1 MILSKCV
8 YKMNLKI
15 LIIGSSK
22 IVEEHI
28 KSALY
33 NKIGLY
39 SINSTRKNSTNE
51 IYLKKKFKFE
61 KNFENWRL
69 ALKSAKNKK
78 NIIIFLAPRIKDN
91 LNILKECI
99 KYKNFIFTEKPIST
113 NLSKLRSLEPE
124 NKIFVGFNRL
134 FYNSIKYLKKNLS
147 KPRSVIVKFTEKKI
161 NQISTNSIHIFAI
174 IIYLFGELRVK
185 NKHIYRGS
193 STVLALSKKG
203 VPIYFSFSKNSP
215 ELFSI
220 DINTESNRYLL
231 KPIEILTIY
240 KKIKKKYIN
249 KNKRLLVPTEVPYLK
264 IDEYSIKNFKPG
276 FINQMKYLKKFVIKK
291 PKIFNNITLVK
302 NALKIANLFYNSQK

>member
-240 KKIKKKYIN
+240 KKIKKKYVYG
-249 KNKRLLVPTEVPYLK
+249 NKRLLIPTEIPYLK
-264 IDEYSIKNFKPG
+264 IDEYSTKNFKPG